1 MDTFNLLNLPT
12 EISKDKLKVGTVYV
26 DLEGYLKLVQKEGE
40 VPIKD
45 IQEAEKSDLIK

>member
-26 DLEGYLKLVQKEGE
+26 DLEGYLKLVQKERE
-40 VPIKD
+40 EPIKD
-45 IQEAEKSDLIK
+45 ISVKSDLIK